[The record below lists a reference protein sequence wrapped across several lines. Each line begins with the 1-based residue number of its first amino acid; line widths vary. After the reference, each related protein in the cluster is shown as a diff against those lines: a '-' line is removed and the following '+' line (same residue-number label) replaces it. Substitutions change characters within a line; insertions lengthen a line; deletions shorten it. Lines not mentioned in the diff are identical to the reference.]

1 MKQKPLLMEGGVLK
15 YEREEIPPFYLSE
28 FIKKYLNFLFFSEE
42 QPLTLSSFYIYFHS
56 QQPIL

>member
-1 MKQKPLLMEGGVLK
+1 MEGGVLK